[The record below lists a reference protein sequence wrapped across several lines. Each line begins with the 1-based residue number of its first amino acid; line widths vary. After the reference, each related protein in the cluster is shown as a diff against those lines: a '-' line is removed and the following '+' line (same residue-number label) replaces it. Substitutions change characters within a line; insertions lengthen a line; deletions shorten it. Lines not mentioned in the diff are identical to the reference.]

1 MDWRRR
7 ESARRL
13 CRQPP
18 SVARHHPASAV
29 IGSTPNLRACASL
42 TREFQLPT
50 PKRARTFWEMEIGS
64 WELDNADR
72 LLMSMATSGVLRHRH
87 VPHPTAQ
94 IESRE
99 AQEHVE
105 RYRMC
110 IVGVLQDL
118 RHAVERHV
126 SSQTECQSTD
136 PGEVPN
142 RSDCEAENRVDELT
156 GMRDVDGVRE
166 RAIPRPRP
174 GLVRALEQNGID
186 RAVLTTIAPGSAG
199 DSREPSG
206 AMAGPRRRRAR
217 SPWIARLERFR
228 LLEKP
233 VRNLDRP

>member
-1 MDWRRR
+1 
-7 ESARRL
+7 
-13 CRQPP
+13 
-18 SVARHHPASAV
+18 
-29 IGSTPNLRACASL
+29 
-42 TREFQLPT
+42 
-50 PKRARTFWEMEIGS
+50 MEIGS

-156 GMRDVDGVRE
+156 RMRDVHDIRKQEDLGLDIRVLE
-166 RAIPRPRP
+166 TSIPRPRP
-174 GLVRALEQNGID
+174 GLVRALEQYGID
-186 RAVLTTIAPGSAG
+186 RAVLTTIAPDSAG
-199 DSREPSG
+199 DSRESSG
-206 AMAGPRRRRAR
+206 AMAGPGRRRAR
-217 SPWIARLERFR
+217 SPLIARLERFR